1 MGRMEEENKR
11 LRDELERSETRMNE
25 KLKQELEKIKEEF
38 KEGEPAAGKGTKT
51 KERKE
56 HEMSSGDSRRA
67 NEELKWLAEEA
78 ERERKKKNLVI
89 SGLEILDKKTLAGW
103 FALKLGAK
111 VEVRKIWKI
120 RSKEKT
126 IGVQLERKKQ
136 KLEVIK
142 NKSKLKDSQE
152 IIYIN
157 NDLTWRER
165 QNRKEVVKK
174 VKELEGDG
182 TECKVSYNRIS
193 TAKEEYFWNERREK
207 WFRREKTE
215 CRKE

>member
-1 MGRMEEENKR
+1 MGRKEEENKR
-11 LRDELERSETRMNE
+11 LTKKIENLETRMNE
-25 KLKQELEKIKEEF
+25 KLKQELEKIREEF
-38 KEGEPAAGKGTKT
+38 KEGEPAAENGTKT

-56 HEMSSGDSRRA
+56 HEMTSRDSRKA
-67 NEELKWLAEEA
+67 NEELKWLTEEA

-89 SGLEILDKKTLAGW
+89 SSLEILDNKTLASW

-126 IGVQLERKKQ
+126 IGVQLERKEQ
-136 KLEVIK
+136 NLEVIK

-165 QNRKEVVKK
+165 QNKKEVVKK
-174 VKELEGDG
+174 AKELKRDG
-182 TECKVSYNRIS
+182 M
-193 TAKEEYFWNERREK
+193 
-207 WFRREKTE
+207 
-215 CRKE
+215 